1 MLLDFPG
8 FGKILGIP
16 GGVLRGR
23 GGIGGGTAFD
33 KI

>member
-16 GGVLRGR
+16 GGVLRGVEGVE
-23 GGIGGGTAFD
+23 GGLKGR
-33 KI
+33 